1 MTQATPTIGAN
12 QTGLAYRAADNDG
25 KKALLNHHK
34 GSTIPPYAETGIIW
48 LDDAA
53 TPWLLKIY
61 DGTDWITIA
70 SINAVTNAIEAY
82 HGTTGLRLLNYAPDT
97 GAANAYAIAPVPPI
111 TAYATGQIVTL
122 KPTNAN
128 TGAAT
133 INVSSLGIKSIKLL
147 DGTDPAANALLT
159 TGVYPLIY
167 DGMNFVLLSQTINL
181 ATLGAAA
188 LSSAQSFSGGQRT
201 NATALTSSAASI
213 AINLALN
220 NDFTHAL
227 AENTTLAN
235 PSNIVT
241 GQKGR
246 LFLTQNA
253 GTPRTLA
260 YGSFYK
266 FPGGTI
272 PSLSTTVNAVD
283 VLYYDVLSG
292 TQIACNLVK
301 GFA

>member
-1 MTQATPTIGAN
+1 MTQATPIIGAN

-34 GSTIPPYAETGIIW
+34 GSTVPPYAEAGILW

-53 TPWLLKIY
+53 TPWLLKIH

-70 SINAVTNAIEAY
+70 SVNAATNAVVPY
-82 HGTTGLRLLNYAPDT
+82 HGT
-97 GAANAYAIAPVPPI
+97 V
-111 TAYATGQIVTL
+111 
-122 KPTNAN
+122 
-128 TGAAT
+128 
-133 INVSSLGIKSIKLL
+133 GIS
-147 DGTDPAANALLT
+147 
-159 TGVYPLIY
+159 
-167 DGMNFVLLSQTINL
+167 L

-188 LSSAQSFSGGQRT
+188 IGAAQTFSGGQRT

-213 AINLALN
+213 AVNLALN
-220 NDFTHAL
+220 NDFTHTL
-227 AENTTLAN
+227 TENTTLAN
-235 PSNIVT
+235 PTNIVV

-246 LFLTQNA
+246 IFLTQDA
-253 GTPRTLA
+253 VTPRTLA

-272 PSLSTTVNAVD
+272 PALSTTVNAVD
-283 VLYYDVLSG
+283 VLYYDVLSA